1 MRQNYTSA
9 VAENAALY
17 NPPEDMALAHQYD
30 SQGRHDE
37 ALRVLRNLAAGRDL
51 GAMTYLGARL
61 LLGRSAPCEP
71 KEAVLLLHKA
81 ARQGGAEA
89 ALTLAN
95 LSATGEQAPQ
105 SWTNALGHLARAAE
119 LGAERAQAQLA
130 LLAGGGARASWAA
143 GWAALAKGVRVADW
157 LRPPSGRVIWD
168 EPRASVVEGFL
179 RPEVC
184 DWIAGRARPL
194 LRRADVF
201 DQVTGASRHDERRSN
216 SSAYFDLLTTD
227 VVLSL
232 VRARVA
238 AAVGSAPKRLE
249 ASQVLHYAVGQRFDL
264 HFDFLNTAAGGFAS
278 AEHGQRVKTVIVYLN
293 DDFEGGE
300 THFPRLPLN
309 YRGKKGDALI
319 FSNVDAAGLPDRRT
333 LHAGLPPTE
342 GEKWVLSH
350 WVRG

>member
-1 MRQNYTSA
+1 
-9 VAENAALY
+9 
-17 NPPEDMALAHQYD
+17 
-30 SQGRHDE
+30 
-37 ALRVLRNLAAGRDL
+37 
-51 GAMTYLGARL
+51 MTYLAVRL
-61 LLGRSAPCEP
+61 LLGRSAPLDP

-89 ALTLAN
+89 ALVLAN
-95 LSATGEQAPQ
+95 LSATGEHAPQ
-105 SWTNALGHLARAAE
+105 SWSNALGHLARAAE
-119 LGAERAQAQLA
+119 LGAERPQAQLR
-130 LLAGGGARASWAA
+130 LLAAGAPAARGESLKA
-143 GWAALAKGVRVADW
+143 GWAGLAKQVRVADW
-157 LRPPSGRVIWD
+157 LRPPAARVIWP

-179 RPEVC
+179 PSEVC
-184 DWIAGRARPL
+184 DWIAARAHPS

-201 DQVTGASRHDERRSN
+201 DQATGASRQDERRSN

-232 VRARVA
+232 VRAKVA
-238 AAVGSAPKRLE
+238 AVAGSTPGRLE

-300 THFPRLPLN
+300 THFPRLPLSH
-309 YRGKKGDALI
+309 RGKKGDALI

-333 LHAGLPPTE
+333 LHAGLPPTR